1 MRDGIS
7 VRIVLFM
14 DRAIKVNIVR
24 KWYMGAVVTIEVTF
38 VTLLCN

>member
-1 MRDGIS
+1 MS

-14 DRAIKVNIVR
+14 ERAIKVNIVR
-24 KWYMGAVVTIEVTF
+24 KLYMGAVVTIEVTF